1 MPQPLPRHIDR
12 ELNPLH
18 VAALASEDVKSPIRL
33 EHFIE
38 LIFNLDF
45 GNMLTA
51 GKRPDFLHRDTL
63 KVLFGDEF
71 FGHRPSRW
79 DALQTKFVE
88 NCSHAGNQTNNAELE
103 AANPGKTAGGIELAH
118 PASTT
123 PFPVGNLFTST
134 P

>member
-71 FGHRPSRW
+71 FGHRP
-79 DALQTKFVE
+79 LQMGCASNRVRGELF
-88 NCSHAGNQTNNAELE
+88 HAGNQTNNAELE
-103 AANPGKTAGGIELAH
+103 AANPGKTAGGIELVH